1 MFRQLTEPQVRQIV
15 DLDIKQL
22 NDRLF
27 DRHMSLELT
36 PAAKDLLAQKGFDR
50 CSVLVRCA
58 A

>member
-1 MFRQLTEPQVRQIV
+1 MRQIV